1 MTGGLFYVRIT
12 SKLSVTS
19 PLNKPVRLLLTMT
32 HPKFPV
38 EDLEKFAEYMGL
50 NGIDSD
56 LFYETYY
63 KMNKEDDEYELY
75 WEESYD
81 SVEMG

>member
-1 MTGGLFYVRIT
+1 M
-12 SKLSVTS
+12 KLSVTS

-32 HPKFPV
+32 YPKFPV

-56 LFYETYY
+56 LFYESYY